1 MEEHAELR
9 LNTKSGLLSKDFVVT
24 GEKRLHVKGCTC
36 NKSGCKKNYC
46 ECFKVCLENSWS
58 LMCVLLALILMIV
71 VRVLLKSHWF
81 ENCDSEEESCV
92 HHEMQVPRV

>member
-1 MEEHAELR
+1 
-9 LNTKSGLLSKDFVVT
+9 
-24 GEKRLHVKGCTC
+24 
-36 NKSGCKKNYC
+36 
-46 ECFKVCLENSWS
+46 LENSWS